1 LIPPILAYSDAEGS
15 GGLGIVLCLD
25 TILWAQGSAPSA
37 ADLGLLSRKTQIHA
51 YEMLGALAALQTL
64 GPRLRQRRLLLFID
78 NQSALGILRKGSCS
92 SAADLTALAA
102 FFNSECR
109 RLQCDAHLFWIPSR
123 LNPADP
129 PSRGSSPGF
138 GSQGRFCLQPP
149 PASVTREF

>member
-1 LIPPILAYSDAEGS
+1 M
-15 GGLGIVLCLD
+15 LCLD
-25 TILWAQGSAPSA
+25 TVLWAQGVSPDPA
-37 ADLGLLSRKTQIHA
+37 ALGLLPRKTQIHA

-78 NQSALGILRKGSCS
+78 NQSALGMLRKGSCS
-92 SAADLTALAA
+92 SASDLTALAS

-138 GSQGRFCLQPP
+138 GSQTRFCLVPPQPS
-149 PASVTREF
+149 ATLEF